1 MKSTLRTLL
10 FSGAMLTVLSVT
22 AEPPLPGGLEPSVP
36 TKQAPR
42 SSGPALPS
50 GLGLPGSAAPEPSLP
65 SGLGDDT
72 SFINTEKSYSPFS
85 VYGFAEARVGQRTH
99 DDEHQRNTFI
109 GEGRAQLTLDY
120 AGETVTARVTGD
132 VLFDDV
138 QRDESV
144 QLDRGRGPFDLR
156 EAWFQMPVNQHL
168 DVKAG
173 RQILTWGVG
182 DLLFINDLF
191 PKDWN
196 SFFSGRDTEYLK
208 APSDAVKLAFYFE
221 PANLDVVYVPEFDSD
236 RFIDGRRISFYNPL
250 IGDHTG
256 RDMPVNPDFP
266 HGRELALR
274 LYKNLAGAEV
284 AFYGYDG
291 YWKSP
296 NGFDPFKGQNTFPE
310 LRVWGASLRGNL
322 GKGIA
327 SGEVGYYDS
336 RDDRNGDNPLINNS
350 ESRLLLAYEQELVP
364 SLTGALQYYVERLED
379 YDNYRDSLPAGM
391 PQRDKY
397 RQLLTNRLTWLT
409 HNQNVTW
416 SLFVYYSPTDKDW
429 YARPKVSW
437 KASDQLLLETGFNSF
452 GGSEETTFFGQFEEA
467 SSFYAAIRYSF

>member
-1 MKSTLRTLL
+1 MKRTVRTLL
-10 FSGAMLTVLSVT
+10 FSSAFLASVLAV
-22 AEPPLPGGLEPSVP
+22 AEPPLPGGLSGDKPS
-36 TKQAPR
+36 A
-42 SSGPALPS
+42 SGPALPS
-50 GLGLPGSAAPEPSLP
+50 GLGLPGSADAEPALP
-65 SGLGDDT
+65 SGLGED
-72 SFINTEKSYSPFS
+72 SAFSSSTEDYSPLTLH
-85 VYGFAEARVGQRTH
+85 GFVEARVGQRSH
-99 DDEHQRNTFI
+99 DDALQRNTSI
-109 GEGRAQLTLDY
+109 GEGRAQLSVDY
-120 AGETVTARVTGD
+120 AGEKVTASVSGD
-132 VLFDDV
+132 LLLDDV

-156 EAWFQMPVNQHL
+156 EAWLQMPVNRHL

-208 APSDAVKLAFYFE
+208 APSDALKLAFYFE
-221 PANLDVVYVPEFDSD
+221 PANLDVAYVPEFDSD

-250 IGDHTG
+250 IGDHSG
-256 RDMPVNPDFP
+256 RATPVNPDFP

-274 LYKNLAGAEV
+274 LYKNLAGAEL

-296 NGFDPFKGQNTFPE
+296 NGYDPFKGQSTFPE

-336 RDDRNGDNPLINNS
+336 REDRNGDDPLINNS
-350 ESRLLLAYEQELVP
+350 ESRLLLGYEQELVP
-364 SLTGALQYYVERLED
+364 NLTGALQYYVERLED
-379 YDNYRDSLPAGM
+379 YDNYRDNLPAGM

-397 RQLLTNRLTWLT
+397 RQLLTSRLTWLT
-409 HNQNVTW
+409 HNQNVSW

-437 KASDQLLLETGFNSF
+437 KASDQLLLETGLNSF
-452 GGSEETTFFGQFEEA
+452 GGSEDTTFFGQFEEA
-467 SSFYAAIRYSF
+467 SNLYAAIRYSF